1 MNYVKE
7 MLKGILIGVANI
19 MPGVSGS
26 ALAISM
32 GIYDT
37 ILNAITD
44 IVKDTRKSVKILL
57 PYILG
62 AAFGVAG
69 LTFVI
74 EYLFTAYPF
83 QTSMVFVG
91 LILGGFPMVLARVRK
106 SKVPFTGYAG
116 FLIMLCAALAMAIFG
131 LGSGQDV
138 QLTFSVSHII
148 ILFFLGILGAAT
160 MIVPGV
166 SGTMI
171 LMMLGYYRPILAA
184 INRFLLSAG
193 HLDFNGMVGEGVILL
208 PFGLGLLY
216 GFFVCAKAIQWLFD
230 KYEAV
235 TYCSILGLVVSSP
248 IVIIMG
254 IPTGSTGM
262 LGIVAG
268 VVLLAVSFTAAMWLG
283 HDS

>member
-44 IVKDTRKSVKILL
+44 IVKDTRKSIKILL

-69 LTFVI
+69 LAFVI

-106 SKVPFTGYAG
+106 SKVPFMGYAG
-116 FLIMLCAALAMAIFG
+116 FLIMLCAALAMAILG

>member
-44 IVKDTRKSVKILL
+44 IVKDTRKSIKILL

-69 LTFVI
+69 LAFVI

-106 SKVPFTGYAG
+106 SKVPFMGYAG